1 MQQSST
7 QETLERSLRDL
18 ATGLEPGARMPT
30 VRELVELH
38 GVSPVTVSK
47 AVARLVSQGVLTTR
61 PGSGT
66 YVAPRSAQRQAPPDT
81 AWQTLALADRQ
92 IDLSALRT
100 GPLAAPG
107 SGTIRLD
114 GGYLHRSLQ
123 PAKALAGALARASRR
138 PDAWDRAPAA
148 GLSSLRSY
156 FASDTDADV
165 SVEDV
170 LVTSGGQSA
179 LSLVFR
185 AIGAPGDAVLVES
198 PTYPGALAAIAAAN
212 LRPVPVPIGPDGVD
226 PADVQRAFEHSGA
239 RLFYCQPTFHN
250 PTGAIVPPAQR
261 ARIVEVAR
269 AAGAFV
275 VEDDFARHLG
285 HGDALAPSLLAQD
298 PYGAVVQLTS
308 LTKPAAPSLRVG
320 AIIARGPI
328 AERLQAARRVDDFF
342 VSRPLQEA
350 AVELVSSPAWSTHL
364 KTLPRR
370 LEQRRTTLID
380 ALRDQ
385 LPTWNPVTDPRG
397 GLHLWYRLPPG
408 ITAEEVEHRA
418 AARGVVVD
426 GGRRYFPAEPP
437 AAHIRLSIAGTADLP
452 ALKLAV
458 DALAQAITAAPGAD
472 QEVNG

>member
-1 MQQSST
+1 M
-7 QETLERSLRDL
+7 ERSLRGL
-18 ATGLEPGARMPT
+18 ATSLEPGARMPT

-38 GVSPVTVSK
+38 SVSPVTVSK

-66 YVAPRSAQRQAPPDT
+66 YVAARAVQRQAPPDT

-92 IDLSALRT
+92 IDLSALRA
-100 GPLAAPG
+100 GPAAPE
-107 SGTIRLD
+107 SGAIRLD

-123 PAKALAGALARASRR
+123 PVKALAGALARAARR
-138 PDAWDRAPAA
+138 PDAWDRAPAP

-165 SVEDV
+165 NVEDV

-185 AIGAPGDAVLVES
+185 AVGAPGDAVLVES

-212 LRPVPVPIGPDGVD
+212 LRPVPVPIGTDGVD

-239 RLFYCQPTFHN
+239 RLFYSQPTFHN
-250 PTGAIVPPAQR
+250 PTGAILPPDRR
-261 ARIVEVAR
+261 ARVVDVAR

-285 HGDALAPSLLAQD
+285 HGDALPPSLLAQD
-298 PYGAVVQLTS
+298 PYGAVVQVTS

-328 AERLQAARRVDDFF
+328 AERLRAARRVDDFF

-350 AVELVSSPAWSTHL
+350 ALELVSSPSWSTHL

-370 LEQRRTTLID
+370 LEQRRSTLTD

-385 LPTWNPVTDPRG
+385 LPTWDLVTVPRG
-397 GLHLWYRLPPG
+397 GLHLWCRLPPG
-408 ITAEEVEHRA
+408 ISSEEAEHRA
-418 AARGVVVD
+418 AEHGVLVD

-437 AAHIRLSIAGTADLP
+437 AAHVRLSISSTPDVTA
-452 ALKLAV
+452 LARAI
-458 DALAQAITAAPGAD
+458 DALAQAFPTT
-472 QEVNG
+472 